1 MPRMLPDGRRIF
13 HHTGKFQL
21 SSKNLPTALDHLR
34 NSVRRALTMLRGK
47 NASGFF
53 SDESLHRHYKGVAP
67 CDWGIVQW

>member
-13 HHTGKFQL
+13 HHTGKFQVC
-21 SSKNLPTALDHLR
+21 SKNLPTTLDRLR

-53 SDESLHRHYKGVAP
+53 SEESLHRHSEGLALAI
-67 CDWGIVQW
+67 GE

>member
-13 HHTGKFQL
+13 HHRGKFQL
-21 SSKNLPTALDHLR
+21 SSKNLPITLDHVR

-53 SDESLHRHYKGVAP
+53 PKKACIAIPRASLLAIGE
-67 CDWGIVQW
+67 